1 MTRRIDPRRADR
13 DVPGPGTILKLA
25 DFSNIDK
32 DYLCCTGVFWCLHAN
47 RGGLKLVYPVLL
59 CGGSG
64 TRLWPLSRQS
74 FPKQFVTLVG
84 GESLFQASARR
95 LAGPG
100 FAPPVVVAADQ
111 FRFIVTEQLAAAG
124 LAPDAILIEPDP
136 RNTAPAVLCAAL
148 RLKAQDPQALMLV
161 APSDHVIPDAPGF
174 RAAMDAAI
182 PDAQA
187 GQIVTFGITPTR
199 AETGYG
205 YIELAVPSA
214 MSFRAPQPLAR
225 FVEKPD
231 GDDAERMLAAGN
243 YLWNAGIFLC
253 SASTMIDAFERH
265 APDMILPA
273 ATALRQA
280 SSDLQF
286 IRLAAKPWAELR
298 SISIDFA
305 IMEKAANLS
314 VMPYGGSWSDLGSWD
329 AVWQESGPDANG
341 NVLSAR
347 ALAIGCR
354 HSLLRSE
361 AEGLEVVGIGL
372 DDIVA
377 VAMPD
382 AVLVAR
388 KGDTQRVKEA
398 VETLKARSVKQAT
411 AFNRDHRP
419 WGWFESLAIGPR
431 FQVKRIVVKPGA
443 ALSLQSHHHRA
454 EHWIVVQGTA
464 KVTVDGEIRLLA
476 ENESTYIK
484 LGAIHRLEN
493 PGKLPMIL
501 VEVQT
506 GSYLGED
513 DIIRYDDDYARA

>member
-1 MTRRIDPRRADR
+1 
-13 DVPGPGTILKLA
+13 
-25 DFSNIDK
+25 
-32 DYLCCTGVFWCLHAN
+32 
-47 RGGLKLVYPVLL
+47 
-59 CGGSG
+59 
-64 TRLWPLSRQS
+64 
-74 FPKQFVTLVG
+74 VG

-95 LAGPG
+95 LSGPG
-100 FAPPVVVAADQ
+100 FAPPVVVTSDQ
-111 FRFIVTEQLAAAG
+111 FRFIVTEQLEAAGMAAA
-124 LAPDAILIEPDP
+124 ATLIEPDP

-148 RLKAQDPQALMLV
+148 WLMEQDPQAVMLV
-161 APSDHVIPDAPGF
+161 APSDHVIPDASGF
-174 RAAMDAAI
+174 RATVNAAI
-182 PDAQA
+182 PAARA
-187 GQIVTFGITPTR
+187 GQIVTFGIAPSR

-205 YIELAVPSA
+205 YLELAAPSS
-214 MSFRAPQPLAR
+214 MSSCVPQPLSR

-231 GDDAERMLAAGN
+231 HNEAEAMLAAGN

-253 SASTMIDAFERH
+253 CTSTMIDAFQRH

-273 ATALRQA
+273 AAAMQHAAT
-280 SSDLQF
+280 DLHF
-286 IRLAAKPWAELR
+286 IRLAAKPWAELPN
-298 SISIDFA
+298 ISIDYA
-305 IMEKAANLS
+305 IMEKAANLA
-314 VMPYGGSWSDLGSWD
+314 VMPYGGSWSDLGSWN

-341 NVLSAR
+341 NVLSER
-347 ALAIGCR
+347 ALAIDCR

-361 AEGLEVVGIGL
+361 VEGLEIVGIGL
-372 DDIVA
+372 DGIIA

-398 VETLKARSVKQAT
+398 VDTLKARSVKQAT

-493 PGKLPMIL
+493 PGKVPMIL